1 MRIDYRYGFKG
12 IKQMMN
18 SDIYFHNFE
27 SIDESKKSILFIAG
41 AGMDHRL
48 VRAIK
53 LSESEFNKPLI
64 VDLPGHGDSKGSSS
78 NSIESYS
85 QFLIDALDEYNLKN
99 VSLCG
104 HSMGGLVALDMVLKQ
119 NFLAHSLILA
129 NSIYPTRV
137 ADALLAKAKAGN
149 GDAAD
154 FIIKYGLYRRLLGV
168 KNAFSE
174 EDALVMLDDLEACNN
189 YELDLNDLKSLGIPI
204 SIILGSK
211 DRLVDLKAVEKFTD
225 VVPSKTYTMDEVG
238 HFSFFEDP
246 IELSNLIS
254 KII

>member
-1 MRIDYRYGFKG
+1 MK
-12 IKQMMN
+12 N
-18 SDIYFHNFE
+18 SEIYFHNFE
-27 SIDESKKSILFIAG
+27 SIDENKKSILFIAG

-53 LSESEFNKPLI
+53 LPETNFNKPLI

-85 QFLIDALDEYNLKN
+85 QFLIEAIDQYDLKN
-99 VSLCG
+99 LSLCG

-119 NFLAHSLILA
+119 NFSAHSLILA

-154 FIIKYGLYRRLLGV
+154 FIIKYGLHRRLLGV

-174 EDALVMLDDLEACNN
+174 EDDLVMLDDLEACNN
-189 YELDLNDLKSLGIPI
+189 YQLDLNDLKSIGISI

-211 DRLVDLKAVEKFTD
+211 DRLVDLKAVE
-225 VVPSKTYTMDEVG
+225 
-238 HFSFFEDP
+238 
-246 IELSNLIS
+246 
-254 KII
+254 

>member
-1 MRIDYRYGFKG
+1 
-12 IKQMMN
+12 MMN
-18 SDIYFHNFE
+18 SDTYFHNFE

-53 LSESEFNKPLI
+53 LPESEFNKPLI
-64 VDLPGHGDSKGSSS
+64 VDLPGHGNSKGSSS
-78 NSIESYS
+78 SSIELYS
-85 QFLIDALDEYNLKN
+85 QFLIDAVDEYNLKN

-119 NFLAHSLILA
+119 NFSADSLILA

-154 FIIKYGLYRRLLGV
+154 FIIKYGLYRRLLGI

-174 EDALVMLDDLEACNN
+174 EDDLVMLDDLEACNN
-189 YELDLNDLKSLGIPI
+189 YQLDLNDLKSLGIPI

-211 DRLVDLKAVEKFTD
+211 DRLVDLKAVEKFSD
-225 VVPSKTYTMDEVG
+225 IVPSKTYIMDEVG

-246 IELSNLIS
+246 IQLSNLIS

>member
-1 MRIDYRYGFKG
+1 MK
-12 IKQMMN
+12 N
-18 SDIYFHNFE
+18 SEIYFHNFE
-27 SIDESKKSILFIAG
+27 SIDENKKSILFIAG

-53 LSESEFNKPLI
+53 LPETNFNKPLI

-85 QFLIDALDEYNLKN
+85 QFLIEAIDQYDLKN
-99 VSLCG
+99 LSLCG
-104 HSMGGLVALDMVLKQ
+104 HSMGGLAALDMVLKQ
-119 NFLAHSLILA
+119 NFSAHSLILA

-154 FIIKYGLYRRLLGV
+154 FIIKYGLHRRLLGV

-174 EDALVMLDDLEACNN
+174 EDDLVMLDDLEACNN
-189 YELDLNDLKSLGIPI
+189 YQLDLNDLKSIGISI

-211 DRLVDLKAVEKFTD
+211 DRLVDLKAVKKFTD
-225 VVPSKTYTMDEVG
+225 IVPSKTYTMDEVG

-246 IELSNLIS
+246 IELSKLIS
-254 KII
+254 EIV

>member
-1 MRIDYRYGFKG
+1 
-12 IKQMMN
+12 MMN
-18 SDIYFHNFE
+18 SDTYFHNFE
-27 SIDESKKSILFIAG
+27 TIDQEKKSILFIAG

-53 LSESEFNKPLI
+53 LPESEFNKPLI
-64 VDLPGHGDSKGSSS
+64 VDLPGHGNSKGSSS
-78 NSIESYS
+78 SSIELYS
-85 QFLIDALDEYNLKN
+85 QFLIDAVDEYNLKN

-119 NFLAHSLILA
+119 NFSADSLILA

-154 FIIKYGLYRRLLGV
+154 FIIKYGLYRRLLGI

-174 EDALVMLDDLEACNN
+174 EDDLVMLDDLEACNN
-189 YELDLNDLKSLGIPI
+189 YQLDLNDLKSLGIPI

-211 DRLVDLKAVEKFTD
+211 DRLVDLKAVEKFSD
-225 VVPSKTYTMDEVG
+225 IVPSKTYTMDEVG

-254 KII
+254 KIIQN

>member
-1 MRIDYRYGFKG
+1 
-12 IKQMMN
+12 MN
-18 SDIYFHNFE
+18 SDTYFHNFE
-27 SIDESKKSILFIAG
+27 TIDQEKKSILFIAG

-53 LSESEFNKPLI
+53 LPESEFNKPLI
-64 VDLPGHGDSKGSSS
+64 VDLPGHGNSKGSSS
-78 NSIESYS
+78 SSIELYS
-85 QFLIDALDEYNLKN
+85 QFLIDAVDEYNLKN

-119 NFLAHSLILA
+119 NFSADSLILA

-154 FIIKYGLYRRLLGV
+154 FIIKYGLYRRLLGI

-174 EDALVMLDDLEACNN
+174 EDDLVMLDDLEACNN
-189 YELDLNDLKSLGIPI
+189 YQLDLNDLKSLGIPI

-211 DRLVDLKAVEKFTD
+211 DRLVDLKAVEKFSD
-225 VVPSKTYTMDEVG
+225 IVPSKTYTMDEVG

>member
-1 MRIDYRYGFKG
+1 
-12 IKQMMN
+12 
-18 SDIYFHNFE
+18 
-27 SIDESKKSILFIAG
+27 
-41 AGMDHRL
+41 MDHRL

-85 QFLIDALDEYNLKN
+85 QFLIDAIDEYNLKN

-104 HSMGGLVALDMVLKQ
+104 HSMGGLVALDMALKQ
-119 NFLAHSLILA
+119 NFSAHSLILA

-174 EDALVMLDDLEACNN
+174 EDNSVMLDDLEACNN
-189 YELDLNDLKSLGIPI
+189 YQLDLNDLKSLGIPI

-246 IELSNLIS
+246 VELSKLIS
-254 KII
+254 EIV

>member
-1 MRIDYRYGFKG
+1 MK
-12 IKQMMN
+12 N
-18 SDIYFHNFE
+18 SEIYFHNFE
-27 SIDESKKSILFIAG
+27 SIDENKKSILFIAG

-53 LSESEFNKPLI
+53 LPESNFNKPLI

-85 QFLIDALDEYNLKN
+85 QFLIEAIDQYDLKN
-99 VSLCG
+99 LSLCG

-119 NFLAHSLILA
+119 NFSAHSLILA

-154 FIIKYGLYRRLLGV
+154 FIIKYGLHRRLLGV

-174 EDALVMLDDLEACNN
+174 EDDLVMLDDLEACNN
-189 YELDLNDLKSLGIPI
+189 YQLDLNDLKSIGISI

-225 VVPSKTYTMDEVG
+225 IVPSKTYTMDEVG

-246 IELSNLIS
+246 IELSKLIS
-254 KII
+254 EIV

>member
-1 MRIDYRYGFKG
+1 
-12 IKQMMN
+12 MMN
-18 SDIYFHNFE
+18 SDTYFHNFE
-27 SIDESKKSILFIAG
+27 SIDDNKKSILFIAG

-85 QFLIDALDEYNLKN
+85 QFLIDAIDEYNLKN
-99 VSLCG
+99 INLCG

-119 NFLAHSLILA
+119 NFSVHSLILA
-129 NSIYPTRV
+129 NCIYPTRV
-137 ADALLAKAKAGN
+137 ADALLAKAKASN
-149 GDAAD
+149 GGAAD

-174 EDALVMLDDLEACNN
+174 EDDLVMLDDLEACNN
-189 YELDLNDLKSLGIPI
+189 YQLDLDDLKILGIPI

-225 VVPSKTYTMDEVG
+225 IVPSKTYTMNEVG

-246 IELSNLIS
+246 VELSKLIS
-254 KII
+254 EIV

>member
-1 MRIDYRYGFKG
+1 
-12 IKQMMN
+12 
-18 SDIYFHNFE
+18 
-27 SIDESKKSILFIAG
+27 
-41 AGMDHRL
+41 MDHRL

-53 LSESEFNKPLI
+53 LPETNFNKPLI

-85 QFLIDALDEYNLKN
+85 QFLIEAIDQYDLKN
-99 VSLCG
+99 LSLCG

-119 NFLAHSLILA
+119 NFSAHSLILA

-154 FIIKYGLYRRLLGV
+154 FIIKYGLHRRLLGV

-174 EDALVMLDDLEACNN
+174 EDDLVMLDDLEACNN
-189 YELDLNDLKSLGIPI
+189 YQLDLNDLKSIDISI

-225 VVPSKTYTMDEVG
+225 IVPSKTYTMDEVG

-246 IELSNLIS
+246 IELSKLIS
-254 KII
+254 EIV

>member
-1 MRIDYRYGFKG
+1 MK
-12 IKQMMN
+12 N
-18 SDIYFHNFE
+18 SEIYFHNFE
-27 SIDESKKSILFIAG
+27 SIDENKKSILFIAG

-53 LSESEFNKPLI
+53 LPETNFNKPLI

-85 QFLIDALDEYNLKN
+85 QFLIEAIDQYDLKN
-99 VSLCG
+99 LSLCG

-119 NFLAHSLILA
+119 NFSAHSLILA

-154 FIIKYGLYRRLLGV
+154 FIIKYGLHRRLLGV

-174 EDALVMLDDLEACNN
+174 EDDLVMLDDLEACNN
-189 YELDLNDLKSLGIPI
+189 YQLDLNDLKSIGISI

-225 VVPSKTYTMDEVG
+225 IVPSKTYIMDEVG
-238 HFSFFEDP
+238 HFSFFE
-246 IELSNLIS
+246 EN
-254 KII
+254 

>member
-1 MRIDYRYGFKG
+1 
-12 IKQMMN
+12 MMN

-27 SIDESKKSILFIAG
+27 SIDENKKSILFIAG

-64 VDLPGHGDSKGSSS
+64 ADLPGHGDSKGSSS

-174 EDALVMLDDLEACNN
+174 EDDLVTLDDLEACTN
-189 YELDLNDLKSLGIPI
+189 YQLDLNDLKSLGIPI

-225 VVPSKTYTMDEVG
+225 VVPSKTYIMDEVG

-246 IELSNLIS
+246 VELSKLIS
-254 KII
+254 EIV

>member
-1 MRIDYRYGFKG
+1 MK
-12 IKQMMN
+12 N
-18 SDIYFHNFE
+18 SEIYFHNFE
-27 SIDESKKSILFIAG
+27 SIDENKKSILFIAG

-53 LSESEFNKPLI
+53 LPETNFNKPLI

-85 QFLIDALDEYNLKN
+85 QFLIEAIDQYDLKN
-99 VSLCG
+99 LSLCG

-119 NFLAHSLILA
+119 NFSAHSLILA

-154 FIIKYGLYRRLLGV
+154 FIIKYGLHRRLLGV

-174 EDALVMLDDLEACNN
+174 EDDLVMLDDLEACNN
-189 YELDLNDLKSLGIPI
+189 YQLDLNDLKSIGISI

-211 DRLVDLKAVEKFTD
+211 DRLVDLKTVEKFTD
-225 VVPSKTYTMDEVG
+225 IVPSKTYTMDEVG

-246 IELSNLIS
+246 IELSKLIS
-254 KII
+254 EIV